1 MAIPDY
7 QTIFLPLL
15 KFVSTAEER
24 SLRES
29 INCLSDEFE
38 LTEEERKE
46 LLPSGKQRIFDNRVA
61 WAVTYIR
68 KACLIE
74 TIKRGYFHIT
84 DRGREVLKQ
93 NPERIDNKLLSQF
106 PEFVEFRKPKK
117 KRSTAPPIAVDPIPD
132 DKNPEETLEAA
143 YQELQEGLASEL
155 LQMVKQCPPDF
166 FEHLV
171 VDVL

>member
-15 KFVSTAEER
+15 KFVSTGEER

-29 INCLSDEFE
+29 INFLSAEFE
-38 LTEEERKE
+38 LSEEERKE

-74 TIKRGYFHIT
+74 TM
-84 DRGREVLKQ
+84 E
-93 NPERIDNKLLSQF
+93 
-106 PEFVEFRKPKK
+106 
-117 KRSTAPPIAVDPIPD
+117 
-132 DKNPEETLEAA
+132 
-143 YQELQEGLASEL
+143 
-155 LQMVKQCPPDF
+155 
-166 FEHLV
+166 
-171 VDVL
+171 